1 MSSLRKKD
9 HDMNTTATHQ
19 GLATPGASTRDLASA
34 IEMMDG
40 LSQDGFN
47 QIMSIAKL
55 ALLSLETPA
64 GNRDLAPMA
73 HALEL
78 MVAHAQDTMNCINTH
93 AESVGHSWRDE
104 SHERRSRVAREA
116 MLAS

>member
-1 MSSLRKKD
+1 MD
-9 HDMNTTATHQ
+9 TTATAQ
-19 GLATPGASTRDLASA
+19 IQAMPGASTRDLANT

-64 GNRDLAPMA
+64 GNRNLVPLA

-78 MVAHAQDTMNCINTH
+78 MAAHAQDTMNCINTH
-93 AESVGHSWRDE
+93 AESVGHPWRDE
-104 SHERRSRVAREA
+104 AHERRSRAAREA
-116 MLAS
+116 SLHS

>member
-1 MSSLRKKD
+1 
-9 HDMNTTATHQ
+9 MNTTATHQ
-19 GLATPGASTRDLASA
+19 GPATPGASTRDLANA

-64 GNRDLAPMA
+64 GNRNLAPLA

-78 MVAHAQDTMNCINTH
+78 MAAHAQDTMNCINTH
-93 AESVGHSWRDE
+93 AESVGHPWRDE
-104 SHERRSRVAREA
+104 AHERRSRAAREA
-116 MLAS
+116 SLHS